1 MRRFPSCYRKKFTMY
16 RNFAAAVMVMAG
28 LLGQVRAVL
37 AQDTAQSITAP
48 PIYVVTYIEV
58 APGFSS
64 EARQLILAHGVDARK
79 TPGAVEVDALQRI
92 DYPGHF
98 ALVEQWQSQEARQAY
113 ASTDSV
119 TKFRAALGPLQS
131 AGYDERIHGALSVAP
146 PMPASADPVLIVTHV
161 DVIPTS
167 VDAGVGKVTGIA
179 EQGRGAAGNRRF
191 DVLVQAS
198 RKNHMTI
205 VESWDSLADKNSWIS
220 TPAARSFREDLQP
233 MSGSLY
239 DERAYRLLR

>member
-1 MRRFPSCYRKKFTMY
+1 M
-16 RNFAAAVMVMAG
+16 
-28 LLGQVRAVL
+28 
-37 AQDTAQSITAP
+37 
-48 PIYVVTYIEV
+48 
-58 APGFSS
+58 
-64 EARQLILAHGVDARK
+64 
-79 TPGAVEVDALQRI
+79 
-92 DYPGHF
+92 
-98 ALVEQWQSQEARQAY
+98 
-113 ASTDSV
+113 
-119 TKFRAALGPLQS
+119 KFRAALGPLQS

-167 VDAGVGKVTGIA
+167 VDAGVGKVTGFA
-179 EQGRGAAGNRRF
+179 EQGRGTAGNRRF

-220 TPAARSFREDLQP
+220 TPTARSFREDLQP

>member
-1 MRRFPSCYRKKFTMY
+1 MRRLRPHYRKKFSMH
-16 RNFAAAVMVMAG
+16 RNLAAAVMVIAG

-37 AQDTAQSITAP
+37 AQDTAL
-48 PIYVVTYIEV
+48 YVVTYMEV
-58 APGFSS
+58 APKFSS
-64 EARQLILAHGVDARK
+64 EARQLILAHSIDARK
-79 TPGAVEVDALQRI
+79 APGALQIDALARI

-98 ALVEQWQSQEARQAY
+98 ALVEHWQSQGVRQAY

-119 TKFRAALGPLQS
+119 MKFRSALGPLQS
-131 AGYDERIHGALSVAP
+131 AGYDERIHAPLSVGP
-146 PMPASADPVLIVTHV
+146 PSPAAADPVVIVTHV
-161 DVIPTS
+161 DVIPTA
-167 VDAGVGKVTGIA
+167 VDAGTGKVTGFA

-191 DVLVQAS
+191 DVLVQAN

-205 VESWDSLADKNSWIS
+205 VESWDSLADKDFWIS

>member
-1 MRRFPSCYRKKFTMY
+1 MY